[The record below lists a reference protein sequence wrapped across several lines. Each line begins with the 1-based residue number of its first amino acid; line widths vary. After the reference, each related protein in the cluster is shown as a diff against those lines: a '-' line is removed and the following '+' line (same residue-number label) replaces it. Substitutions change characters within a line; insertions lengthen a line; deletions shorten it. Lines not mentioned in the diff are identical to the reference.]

1 MLVWYVT
8 FAQMGRIRNIWILA
22 ETRQKMLWKINLTG
36 AVANVLLNAVLIPR
50 WGAVGAAFAS
60 LVTQFFTNF
69 ILGFLFRPI
78 RENNRLM
85 LTGIDPRFLVRMVRS
100 ADFVKIRRKP
110 HD

>member
-1 MLVWYVT
+1 
-8 FAQMGRIRNIWILA
+8 
-22 ETRQKMLWKINLTG
+22 MLWKINLTG

-100 ADFVKIRRKP
+100 ADFIKIRRKP